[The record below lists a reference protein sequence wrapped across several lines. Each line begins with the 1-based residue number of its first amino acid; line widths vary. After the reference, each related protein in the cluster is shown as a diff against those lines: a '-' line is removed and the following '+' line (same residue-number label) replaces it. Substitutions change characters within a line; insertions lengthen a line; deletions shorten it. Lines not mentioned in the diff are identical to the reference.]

1 MPDIPAG
8 ALFWLS
14 SIERRVSP
22 VSLATRAAALLPID
36 PLSPSGDV
44 LTVSASERGDHW

>member
-36 PLSPSGDV
+36 PLSPSGDCADR
-44 LTVSASERGDHW
+44 LCLEEG